1 MTHGSLVTAYFA
13 PRLGENVCGPILLKL
28 FPNWDRDDIKQTAT
42 CSFIPLCVSPLDIPG
57 LAGVRAVEVVQQPN
71 AGGGSR
77 GVPLHPGAVHAAAHS
92 AAPAAAALLLH
103 QLLSGHAPRGDPPH
117 RRCGLIPCKRSAPN
131 SLLN

>member
-1 MTHGSLVTAYFA
+1 M
-13 PRLGENVCGPILLKL
+13 
-28 FPNWDRDDIKQTAT
+28 
-42 CSFIPLCVSPLDIPG
+42 
-57 LAGVRAVEVVQQPN
+57 EVVQQPD

-117 RRCGLIPCKRSAPN
+117 RRCGLLPCKRSALN
-131 SLLN
+131 SLLNQAEQ